1 MRELSAVI
9 LVLPGTGVLR
19 LFFRGVFSDKSLA
32 QTKHLK
38 SLAVS
43 HQSNFVDNRLAGNS
57 ISTYQLKQVRN
68 LAELL
73 PQFLLRIFEVRG
85 QINSLAATSLDQQE

>member
-1 MRELSAVI
+1 MVI
-9 LVLPGTGVLR
+9 LVLRGTGVLR
-19 LFFRGVFSDKSLA
+19 LFFRGVTSDKSLA

-43 HQSNFVDNRLAGNS
+43 HQSNYADSRLLGGS
-57 ISTYQLKQVRN
+57 ISAYQLKQVRN

-73 PQFLLRIFEVRG
+73 PLFLLRIFEVRG
-85 QINSLAATSLDQQE
+85 